1 MTTYV
6 VDASVVVKWF
16 LPEAGYE
23 AARRLRRPDLEC
35 HAPDLLLLE
44 VSNVLWKYVV
54 RGNLELGIAG
64 QAIEALGL
72 APILWRGASSLFS
85 QAFRLAAM
93 TKRSVYDCTYLG
105 LAIDTECLL
114 VTADRRFYDAIRTG
128 PFAPHLL
135 WFEEIPI
142 SS

>member
-1 MTTYV
+1 LTPYV

-16 LPEAGYE
+16 LPENGHE
-23 AARRLRRPDLEC
+23 AARRLRRPGFEC

-44 VSNVLWKYVV
+44 VSNVFWRHVV
-54 RGNLELGIAG
+54 QGKLELAIAG
-64 QAIEALGL
+64 QALETLGL
-72 APILWRGASSLFS
+72 APIRWRGPHTLFS
-85 QAFRLAAM
+85 EAFRLAAI
-93 TKRSVYDCTYLG
+93 TRRSVYDCTYLG
-105 LAIDTECLL
+105 LAIQTDSLL

-142 SS
+142 S